1 MVRAAPRG
9 AVGSLATMRFARRS
23 RQSAPL
29 SPFVTQSELRDRLND
44 DATALSGALLLTAQQ
59 SGLLNWLEC
68 QVDALQITRVDVE
81 TLQAIIH
88 RWRELRGVAGRPDT
102 GVADL
107 IAVDY

>member
-1 MVRAAPRG
+1 
-9 AVGSLATMRFARRS
+9 MRFARRS
-23 RQSAPL
+23 RSAVAP

-68 QVDALQITRVDVE
+68 QVDALQLNRVDVE
-81 TLQAIIH
+81 TLQAIIS
-88 RWRELRGVAGRPDT
+88 RWQKLRAAAARSDT
-102 GVADL
+102 GIADL